1 MNRKKPE
8 SGFIMLEAMLALPM
22 IAVIMAAAGGLFM
35 TGVRYYKLNVADT
48 ELATEAVAV
57 FNKVT
62 SDISE
67 ANDLVIN
74 YDNNGITIKKKMIMA
89 AGNEE
94 VENVRY
100 WVHTQGGTRKL
111 VKNDDAIPL
120 TGNSAGAGVEVKD
133 FSCVELKPDLYKL
146 ELIVISEV
154 TQHEYKLFTVV
165 YLPKNEGRAG
175 QM

>member
-1 MNRKKPE
+1 
-8 SGFIMLEAMLALPM
+8 MLEAMLALPM

-120 TGNSAGAGVEVKD
+120 TGN
-133 FSCVELKPDLYKL
+133 C
-146 ELIVISEV
+146 IVNSGGGHYAFGNRGCIYGKI
-154 TQHEYKLFTVV
+154 TAAKCY
-165 YLPKNEGRAG
+165 
-175 QM
+175 